1 MADDRNASARIA
13 CVDVPALSLQLVIR
27 AHPEWQGDPVVV
39 VEDDRPLAKIVW
51 ANRAARAHKIRRGMS
66 FAQAKALSAR
76 LHAEVVAEPAVMAG
90 IDALFD
96 LLVPYS
102 PSIEPVLLQPGLFWL
117 DPRGMQTLFGNLERW
132 AARVH
137 EKLCEQRF
145 VASVVV
151 GHERPRVFAIAC
163 VQSGPFVVQGDDQ
176 EQQLAARVPL
186 DRLGISPALRD
197 DLALLEVHSV
207 GELLRLPVAQLRVRY
222 GAEAARLHDFFSG
235 KSWTPLLPRIPV
247 PPLCLS
253 LEVDPPDDDCARL
266 LFGLKAVLDDA
277 AARLAAEHQAITALE
292 LTMRLDAPDG
302 VPRERCER
310 IETAA
315 PTLDV
320 QQLVDLLRLR
330 LATVDLPAPVEHIAV
345 QVEAARVHARQVA
358 MQLHHGRKPRDLSA
372 AARAIARLRASL
384 GPEAVTRARL
394 CEAYLPEAAFCFE
407 PTRELALPRPQ
418 SAPAGELPLVR
429 RLLPSPVPL
438 PPLPSHEPEAW
449 LGRHGAVSS
458 MFGPYRIASGW
469 WGEGKHE
476 RDYHF
481 VETRT
486 GELLWIFYDRA
497 LRRWFVQGAVD

>member
-1 MADDRNASARIA
+1 MADGSNASARIA

-27 AHPEWQGDPVVV
+27 AHPEWEGDPVVV

-76 LHAEVVAEPAVMAG
+76 LHAEVVAEPAVLSG

-102 PSIEPVLLQPGLFWL
+102 PSIEPVLPQPGLFWL
-117 DPRGMQTLFGNLERW
+117 DPRGMQALFGNLERW

-151 GHERPRVFAIAC
+151 GHVRARVFAIAC
-163 VQSGPFVVQGDDQ
+163 VQSGPFVVQDDDQ
-176 EQQLAARVPL
+176 EQRLSARVPL

-197 DLALLEVHSV
+197 DLALLEVHTV
-207 GELLRLPVAQLRVRY
+207 GDLLRLPVAQLRVRY
-222 GAEAARLHDFFSG
+222 GAEAARLHDFCSG
-235 KSWTPLLPRIPV
+235 KSWTPLLPRIPL

-277 AARLAAEHQAITALE
+277 AARLAAQHQAITALE
-292 LTMRLDAPDG
+292 LTLRLDAPDG
-302 VPRERCER
+302 IPRERRER

-320 QQLVDLLRLR
+320 PQLVDLLRLR
-330 LATVDLPAPVEHIAV
+330 LATVDLPAKVEHIAV

-358 MQLHHGRKPRDLSA
+358 LQHGNKPRDLEA

-384 GPEAVTRARL
+384 GPQAVTRARL

-418 SAPAGELPLVR
+418 PAPASDLPLVR
-429 RLLPSPVPL
+429 RLLPAPVALAGDAPAL
-438 PPLPSHEPEAW
+438 R
-449 LGRHGAVSS
+449 GGA
-458 MFGPYRIASGW
+458 MFGPYRVASGW
-469 WGEGKHE
+469 WGERKHE